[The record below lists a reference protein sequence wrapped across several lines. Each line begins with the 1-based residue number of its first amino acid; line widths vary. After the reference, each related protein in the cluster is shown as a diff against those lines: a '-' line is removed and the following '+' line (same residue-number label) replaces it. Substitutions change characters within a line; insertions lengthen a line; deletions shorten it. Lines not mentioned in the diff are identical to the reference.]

1 MIRFNDKISDSD
13 CVCVSRYP
21 GASENGGWPCR
32 PIKSSCFVNGHGVD
46 AGTCWELCRDC
57 CSSSLSFFS
66 PTWMN
71 LPLRAGPDCCCSARR
86 PSWNWLSP
94 LRKRYA
100 CSSQLFSQF
109 TFCIQC
115 SSYKFMINNNTS
127 RAIGKSYNSVC
138 KCLGL
143 VQIFLIL
150 LCYGILWKWNVE
162 YLKSF
167 NCISWALA
175 PLSPLFC
182 LSVYGGV

>member
-1 MIRFNDKISDSD
+1 MSL
-13 CVCVSRYP
+13 SRSL

-71 LPLRAGPDCCCSARR
+71 LPLQAGPDCCCSARR

-100 CSSQLFSQF
+100 CSSQHNLCSQF

-115 SSYKFMINNNTS
+115 SYYEFMINNNTS
-127 RAIGKSYNSVC
+127 RAIGKSISVC
-138 KCLGL
+138 RCLKL
-143 VQIFLIL
+143 VQKCLIL
-150 LCYGILWKWNVE
+150 LCLE

-167 NCISWALA
+167 NFISWALA